1 MRNYLY
7 PFCMLWVVTLTSQ
20 SALVHSGNLRIHE
33 GGTLGFHTN
42 FINSAPFDTN
52 LGLAGFYGP
61 QALSVS
67 GTVTPQ
73 FYDVEIA
80 LDNDLQLA
88 LGIANSNNTN
98 FILGSIRTPL
108 AQPAIFYTFLD
119 NSFYTGENDLSK
131 VEGYAALTNQQNF
144 VFPIGDTEL
153 MRPLVLNSESVN
165 LFAKSAYFLEDA
177 NSPDNFPGAYN
188 TFEVALDIEYVSDV
202 EFWRLE
208 GSISSTVTLS
218 WNARS
223 DMAHFTDDATK
234 IVVVGWSKQ
243 SQRWISLAG
252 ATPVGS
258 LTEGFVT
265 SESFVPDDY
274 EIISLGVSKIPF
286 EPLEREVLSL
296 DNYIVSVNGD
306 GVNDSFF
313 IPEMEEYPNNFVQ
326 IYDRYGLK
334 VFEMESYTD
343 EFVGFSNLNNIPF
356 GAEKGLPEGVYFYTI
371 GIPEE
376 NLNYQGFLY
385 LAR

>member
-1 MRNYLY
+1 MRNYLHL
-7 PFCMLWVVTLTSQ
+7 FFMLWAVTLTSQ
-20 SALVHSGNLRIHE
+20 SALYNNGNLRIHE

-42 FINSAPFDTN
+42 LINTAPLDTN
-52 LGLAGFYGP
+52 FGLAGFYGP
-61 QALSVS
+61 QALTVS

-88 LGIANSNNTN
+88 LGMDSSNNTN

-108 AQPAIFYTFLD
+108 AQPTIFYTFLD

-144 VFPIGDTEL
+144 IFPIGDAEF
-153 MRPLVLNSESVN
+153 MRPLVLNSESAN
-165 LFAKSAYFLEDA
+165 LFSKSAYFLEDA
-177 NSPDNFPGAYN
+177 NTPTNFPGTYN
-188 TFEVALDIEYVSDV
+188 TFEVALDVEYVSDV

-208 GSISSTVTLS
+208 GSIPSTITLS

-223 DMAHFTDDATK
+223 DMARFTDDANK
-234 IVVVGWSKQ
+234 IVIVGWSKLA
-243 SQRWISLAG
+243 QRWLSLASG
-252 ATPVGS
+252 TPVGS
-258 LTEGFVT
+258 LAEGFVSSKT
-265 SESFVPDDY
+265 FIPDDF
-274 EIISLGVSKIPF
+274 EIVTLGVSKIPY

-296 DNYIVSVNGD
+296 DNYFVSVNGD
-306 GVNDSFF
+306 GVNDSFL
-313 IPEMEEYPNNFVQ
+313 IPELEQYPNNFVQ

-334 VFEMESYTD
+334 IFELENYTD
-343 EFVGFSNLNNIPF
+343 EFIGFSNLNNIPF

-371 GIPEE
+371 GIPDEG
-376 NLNYQGFLY
+376 LNYQGFLY